1 MSGFAGLLSHAAS
14 QVDQRDNL
22 RRMASG
28 LAARSPG
35 GLGAWEAAC
44 AGLVQGTARP
54 PRETAIVPR
63 SLAGDCW
70 IVGDVRL
77 AARGELLDG
86 LRAANEIVAE
96 PSDDLLLLLHAYR
109 AWGTGCTRFLLGDFS
124 FGIWDERRQRLF
136 AARDQLGVKPF
147 FYATPP
153 DGFVFSNTLGA
164 VCLHPGVDDALDDRF
179 IADYLLFT
187 QSLDTANTV
196 YADVRRLPPGHS
208 LIASAGGEV
217 RLTRYW
223 HPPEPSELRLSSG
236 EYVER
241 FRALLTEA
249 VSDCLDGSP
258 AGIMLSGGLDSTMI
272 AAVGAGCVGA
282 SRLRGYTI
290 LFEDV
295 YADPERAPAR
305 EAAEHLGIAQI
316 EHIADPYHLMQD
328 SDDPALT
335 TPEPSAE
342 PLHTMTRAL
351 YRRMAERDS
360 VVLTGFDGD
369 ALLGYA
375 FDRHVTARLRA
386 GQLRRLA
393 SEVAWLASRRPLQPV
408 GLRTA
413 LRRRLRP
420 PAPYAGYPQWISP
433 DLERSQGMRERWVEV
448 QRDTESMKG
457 GRSPAHRQLRHPVFP
472 WLFEYYDAQWTCQA
486 IDFRHPFM
494 DLRLAGFLLSLP
506 PVPWCVG
513 KHLFREA
520 ARGWLPDS
528 IRSRPKT
535 PLPVDLAAAITART
549 GESWW
554 TGHVPSSEIARY
566 VSWNMC
572 ANLDMGGDAG
582 VSWTRLRVVGL
593 SAWLKHRVSR
603 DSAVLSPLT

>member
-1 MSGFAGLLSHAAS
+1 MSGFAGFLSPAAS
-14 QVDQRDNL
+14 QIAERDNL

-28 LAARSPG
+28 LATRSPG
-35 GLGAWEAAC
+35 GLGAWEGTC

-54 PRETAIVPR
+54 PREAAIVPR
-63 SLAGDCW
+63 SLAGDFW

-77 AARGELLDG
+77 AARGELLNR
-86 LRAANEIVAE
+86 LRAADEVVAE
-96 PSDDLLLLLHAYR
+96 SSDDLLLLLHAYR

-124 FGIWDERRQRLF
+124 FGIWDRRRQRIF
-136 AARDQLGVKPF
+136 AARDPLGVKPF
-147 FYATPP
+147 FYASPP
-153 DGFVFSNTLGA
+153 DGFVFSNTLDA
-164 VCLHPGVDDALDDRF
+164 VCLHSGVGDALDDRF
-179 IADYLLFT
+179 IGDYLLFT

-208 LIASAGGEV
+208 LTAAAGGEV

-223 HPPEPSELRLSSG
+223 HPPEPSELKVSSG
-236 EYVER
+236 ECVER
-241 FRALLTEA
+241 FREVLTEA

-272 AAVGAGCVGA
+272 AAVAAGCVGA

-290 LFEDV
+290 VFEDL

-305 EAAEHLGIAQI
+305 EAAEHIGIAQI
-316 EHIADPYHLMQD
+316 EHIADPFGVMQN
-328 SDDPALT
+328 SDDPAMR
-335 TPEPSAE
+335 TPEPSCE
-342 PLHTMTRAL
+342 PLHAMTRAL
-351 YRRMAERDS
+351 YRRMAEQDA

-375 FDRHVTARLRA
+375 FDQHVTARLRSL
-386 GQLRRLA
+386 QLRRLA
-393 SEVAWLASRRPLQPV
+393 REVAWLASRRPLQPV
-408 GLRTA
+408 GIRSA
-413 LRRRLRP
+413 LRRWLRP

-433 DLERSQGMRERWVEV
+433 ELERSQGLRDRWVEV
-448 QRDTESMKG
+448 QQEADSIKG

-472 WLFEYYDAQWTCQA
+472 RLFEYFDAQWTCQA

-494 DLRLAGFLLSLP
+494 DLRVADFLVSLAA
-506 PVPWCVG
+506 VPWCVG
-513 KHLFREA
+513 KHLFRQA

-549 GESWW
+549 GASWW
-554 TGHVPSSEIARY
+554 TGHVPAAEMDRY
-566 VSWNMC
+566 ISWKVC
-572 ANLDMGGDAG
+572 PQLDMGGDAS
-582 VSWTRLRVVGL
+582 VLWSRLRVIGL
-593 SAWLKHRVSR
+593 SAWLNHRALR